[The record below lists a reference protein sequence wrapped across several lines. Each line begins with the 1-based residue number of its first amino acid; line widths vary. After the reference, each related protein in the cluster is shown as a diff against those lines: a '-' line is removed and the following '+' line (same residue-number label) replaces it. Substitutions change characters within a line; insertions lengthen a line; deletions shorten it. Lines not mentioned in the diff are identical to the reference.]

1 MIDSVAC
8 TSPPLKYRKHQA
20 SPSRPGNL
28 KSPLRRKAPSM
39 SPSPSSRRGS
49 CTPRRRRPRGN
60 YLPLND
66 RYIPNR
72 RHVDGFQ
79 CKRHL
84 LNPEGE
90 TRNEE
95 SPKRS
100 ERRKFSRQLRQ
111 ALCGNNEPSSVL
123 NLPASTTQPLSMALP
138 SGTVDPY
145 QQDVL
150 RSFGPGVLQKRRPDR
165 FVDRHCKKFL
175 SVRGGES
182 NNLDNDLNLITT
194 CVKTTYT
201 SHLGG
206 NAHDTMTFALGR
218 KVVSIWIPVS
228 GKWEKSMIEYIVQDN
243 GSRITSLKWRQSYN
257 KEVVAV
263 GGFRTLSLIEKGEG
277 ESWHRRTETLHGG
290 SVTAVEW
297 MEHGLFAA
305 DQEAI
310 LLIDERFKSHG
321 SLNCCDQRGVT
332 NLKYQQSTNTLA
344 CAGRNGLVRVWD
356 VRNFREPLH
365 NLRHDGA
372 SGMEYSPGERNVL
385 ATGGRDGI
393 KIWDIASGR
402 QTVGISIPHK
412 RVTSL
417 LWSPYRK
424 EILASYDQYLSVWSV
439 SSEEARRLEEWQVS
453 SSHPNNVCP
462 APYEIV
468 SMDHLSGGRV
478 IAMGVNGR
486 FFDYKV
492 FGDPPIAT
500 KKRKMPCW
508 QMNQPPVF
516 SVVR

>member
-8 TSPPLKYRKHQA
+8 TPPPLKYRKHEA
-20 SPSRPGNL
+20 SPCRPGNL
-28 KSPLRRKAPSM
+28 KSPPLRKAPSM

-49 CTPRRRRPRGN
+49 CTPRRRPRGN
-60 YLPLND
+60 CLPLND

-72 RHVDGFQ
+72 RHIDGFR

-84 LNPEGE
+84 LSPEGE

-100 ERRKFSRQLRQ
+100 ERREFSRQLRR
-111 ALCGNNEPSSVL
+111 ALCGNDEPSSVL
-123 NLPASTTQPLSMALP
+123 NLPASTTQLLSMASP
-138 SGTVDPY
+138 GGTVDPY

-165 FVDRHCKKFL
+165 FVDRHCKKFFQM
-175 SVRGGES
+175 RGGGDY
-182 NNLDNDLNLITT
+182 NFDNDLNLITT
-194 CVKTTYT
+194 CSKTTCS
-201 SHLGG
+201 SHFGG
-206 NAHDTMTFALGR
+206 KAHDTMLFALDR
-218 KVVSIWIPVS
+218 KVVRISTTSTEKWKESI
-228 GKWEKSMIEYIVQDN
+228 IEDIVQDN

-277 ESWHRRTETLHGG
+277 KSWHRRTETLHGG
-290 SVTAVEW
+290 WVTAVEW
-297 MEHGLFAA
+297 TEHGLFAA
-305 DQEAI
+305 DQEEI
-310 LLIDERFKSHG
+310 LFIDDRFKSRG

-344 CAGRNGLVRVWD
+344 CAGKNGLVRVWD

-412 RVTSL
+412 TVTSI

-424 EILASYDQYLSVWSV
+424 EILASYDEHLSVWSV

-453 SSHPNNVCP
+453 AAHPNNVCRIP
-462 APYEIV
+462 FVIV
-468 SMDHLSGGRV
+468 SMDHLSGGHV

-492 FGDPPIAT
+492 FGDPPNAT

-508 QMNQPPVF
+508 KMNQRPVF